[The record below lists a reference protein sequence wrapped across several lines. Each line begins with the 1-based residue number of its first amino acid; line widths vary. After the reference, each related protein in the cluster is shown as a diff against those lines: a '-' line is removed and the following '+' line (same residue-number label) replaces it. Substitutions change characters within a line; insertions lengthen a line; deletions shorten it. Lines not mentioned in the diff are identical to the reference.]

1 MVRGSSAIADNLIL
15 DEDVSSQFTGTE
27 NTFTVANF
35 PIVTGDG
42 SGKVAT
48 SPNSVIVAVDGQNV
62 AVNSIN
68 GLTGEVTL
76 VQIPVDGAEIRANY
90 YFKRR
95 DAYIENE
102 DISDQVGA

>member
-1 MVRGSSAIADNLIL
+1 MAMGPLESFVFPGVYVSTTMEAAGVSAAGGVRFTAFVGVSAEVVRVGNFEMVRGSSAIADNLIL

-48 SPNSVIVAVDGQNV
+48 SPNSVIA
-62 AVNSIN
+62 
-68 GLTGEVTL
+68 
-76 VQIPVDGAEIRANY
+76 
-90 YFKRR
+90 
-95 DAYIENE
+95 
-102 DISDQVGA
+102 